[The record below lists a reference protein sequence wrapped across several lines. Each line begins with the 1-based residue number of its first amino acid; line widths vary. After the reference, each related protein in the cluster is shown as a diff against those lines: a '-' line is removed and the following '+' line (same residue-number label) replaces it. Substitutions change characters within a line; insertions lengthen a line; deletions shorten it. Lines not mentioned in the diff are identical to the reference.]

1 MISDLLTEAGFDA
14 QAVIEKAASPEVA
27 AIRAKN
33 TEDAVAADA
42 TGVPSFVLDGEP
54 FWGQD
59 KLDVL
64 DHALTT
70 GRGPFKTL

>member
-1 MISDLLTEAGFDA
+1 M
-14 QAVIEKAASPEVA
+14 
-27 AIRAKN
+27 KN

-42 TGVPSFVLDGEP
+42 TGVPSFVLNGEP

-59 KLDVL
+59 RLDIL

-70 GRGPFKTL
+70 GRGPYKAL